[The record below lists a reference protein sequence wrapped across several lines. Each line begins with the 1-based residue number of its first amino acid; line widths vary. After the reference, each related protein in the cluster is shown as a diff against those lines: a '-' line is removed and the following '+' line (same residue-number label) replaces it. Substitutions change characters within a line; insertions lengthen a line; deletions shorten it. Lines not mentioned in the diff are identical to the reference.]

1 MTSLSGY
8 ASESIKATEDE
19 ERTLRMVVEKAEALQ
34 NTLKASMNELSSMDA
49 ELNKVSDL
57 ARTQSLSNTEMAEA
71 VNSIARGTSDIVER
85 LEGIRRSTMDA
96 REAFESVTEQANTL
110 LEGMEE
116 MERQLG
122 QFKV

>member
-1 MTSLSGY
+1 FCAGVCGDGWSAATWRRGAEVVLISGPSLEAAPVGVTLLHV
-8 ASESIKATEDE
+8 ESTA
-19 ERTLRMVVEKAEALQ
+19 
-34 NTLKASMNELSSMDA
+34 
-49 ELNKVSDL
+49 
-57 ARTQSLSNTEMAEA
+57 EMAEA